1 MHEADDGRHTVSS
14 DHEVIGQITGD
25 LDSIS
30 VETDLFLRLTQ
41 GSAERI
47 AVDGLDAPPWET
59 NLPGMMFELRRAD
72 RQKHAQIVTSIDERY
87 QHRRG
92 GRVFREK
99 LAEPSLARL

>member
-1 MHEADDGRHTVSS
+1 
-14 DHEVIGQITGD
+14 
-25 LDSIS
+25 
-30 VETDLFLRLTQ
+30 
-41 GSAERI
+41 
-47 AVDGLDAPPWET
+47 
-59 NLPGMMFELRRAD
+59 MMFELRRAD